1 MQRVRIQDKR
11 DVAYLPKLRPN
22 NAEGRRMSKV
32 ICTCARCGKT
42 FERYPHEAKGRVWC
56 SQSCH
61 MKDLNAERNPT
72 RWETENRDREAHRNA
87 RVDKGE
93 GKTYRKLYGKH
104 EHRVV
109 AEQMLGRPLEPG
121 EVVHHINGDKRDNRP
136 ENLRVY
142 ASQEEHAAEHAR
154 LKEVMT

>member
-1 MQRVRIQDKR
+1 
-11 DVAYLPKLRPN
+11 
-22 NAEGRRMSKV
+22 MSKV
-32 ICTCARCGKT
+32 ICICSRCGKT

-61 MKDLNAERNPT
+61 MKDLNKERNPT
-72 RWETENRDREAHRNA
+72 RWETENRDREAHRNV
-87 RVDKGE
+87 RVDQGE

-109 AEQMLGRPLEPG
+109 AEQMLGRLLKQG
-121 EVVHHINGDKRDNRP
+121 EVVHHINGNKRDNRP

-142 ASQEEHAAEHAR
+142 ASQKEHAAEHAR
-154 LKEVMT
+154 KKEVML